1 MNYIIIALEVIAVV
15 ASLTVII
22 EVLVLLMI
30 FAVMILLSP
39 TKNSA
44 WWMHDYSEEIQEE

>member
-15 ASLTVII
+15 AILTVII

-39 TKNSA
+39 TKNPT